1 MKRACASTARGERVR
16 CTTIRSPFDC
26 GPARTETKRE
36 RIPSP
41 VGRHGGQVERMQG
54 KGGKR

>member
-1 MKRACASTARGERVR
+1 MKRACASTARGERAR

-26 GPARTETKRE
+26 GPACTETKRE

-54 KGGKR
+54 KG

>member
-1 MKRACASTARGERVR
+1 MKRACASTARGERAR

-54 KGGKR
+54 KE